1 MQHIE
6 HQHQVALIQW
16 ARSTKLPPSADIKPG
31 SVIADYLFAIP
42 LGGQRNPREGARL
55 KAEGVK
61 PGVSDLLLPIRRGG
75 YGSLWLELK
84 APGKKPTPV
93 QREWIERMNAAGY
106 YATWTDDWQKA
117 ADIIT
122 NYLRG
127 QLAFSE
133 ASRWKG
139 EACSEL

>member
-1 MQHIE
+1 
-6 HQHQVALIQW
+6 
-16 ARSTKLPPSADIKPG
+16 
-31 SVIADYLFAIP
+31 
-42 LGGQRNPREGARL
+42 
-55 KAEGVK
+55 
-61 PGVSDLLLPIRRGG
+61 
-75 YGSLWLELK
+75 
-84 APGKKPTPV
+84 
-93 QREWIERMNAAGY
+93 MNAAGY
-106 YATWTDDWQKA
+106 FATWTDDWQKA